1 MAVEKVL
8 RDIPFWNSILK
19 TFPRPEFG
27 GLPALLHALL
37 VWFAL
42 DAIGHASAPLPSFA
56 RPGGRLERLWTE
68 GEFTEGPA
76 AAPDG
81 AILFSDIGDRI
92 LRFDPATNQTR
103 VFREPSGRANG
114 LAFDG
119 RGRLVACEGAN
130 TGGGRRVSLTE
141 PDGTVR
147 TLADRFEGRRFNA
160 PNDLAID
167 ARGRIWFSDP
177 RYVGEERRELA
188 GESVYRIDPDGGVRL
203 AVDARKG
210 AGVVKPNGLALAP
223 DESLLYVA
231 DTPGGPEKRAGARS
245 LLLAFPVAADGSL
258 GPRRVLHD
266 FGDDRGV
273 DGLAVAED
281 GSLLVTAGTGP
292 TSGVYR
298 LSPEGKPIGW
308 IPTPEEASNCCFAGP
323 GSSLLYVT
331 AGRSLYR
338 IDLAV
343 RAPNQIGPR
352 HRPFGT
358 TAAGEWPGWRGPARD
373 GVAAEGE
380 AVPLEW
386 SEEPGRERNV
396 LWSADVPGRG
406 HGSPSVAGGRV
417 YLATC
422 DETSGSQSVL
432 AIDASDGRRL
442 WLREIHA
449 SGAMRKNE
457 RSTGAS
463 CTPACDGERVVVA
476 FPNSGGI
483 VATALSLAGERLW
496 QTRVGDYV
504 IHQGYGAS
512 PLVHGGL
519 VIVACDNKGGGT
531 LAALDRRTGA
541 IAWRRE
547 RPATPNYSS
556 PVVHRL
562 FGRDQLVMTGC
573 DRVAAYDPLTGE
585 TLWETAGATTEC
597 VTTTVTDGER
607 VYSSGGYPKN
617 HVAAI
622 RADGSGRVE
631 WENAQRLYVPSLLYR
646 AGHLYAVL
654 DAGIAICWNAATGEE
669 RWKQRLGG
677 GFSSSPILVGDVVLA
692 TDEAGRTHLFRA
704 DPERFTAI
712 GENLLGDECFASPA
726 VCGGR
731 LYMRVATHDGDTRRE
746 RLVCIG
752 RREGP

>member
-1 MAVEKVL
+1 VRSTRENRRFSSLEKVL
-8 RDIPFWNSILK
+8 E
-19 TFPRPEFG
+19 EFFHG
-27 GLPALLHALL
+27 QL
-37 VWFAL
+37 
-42 DAIGHASAPLPSFA
+42 
-56 RPGGRLERLWTE
+56 
-68 GEFTEGPA
+68 
-76 AAPDG
+76 
-81 AILFSDIGDRI
+81 
-92 LRFDPATNQTR
+92 
-103 VFREPSGRANG
+103 
-114 LAFDG
+114 
-119 RGRLVACEGAN
+119 
-130 TGGGRRVSLTE
+130 
-141 PDGTVR
+141 
-147 TLADRFEGRRFNA
+147 
-160 PNDLAID
+160 
-167 ARGRIWFSDP
+167 
-177 RYVGEERRELA
+177 
-188 GESVYRIDPDGGVRL
+188 
-203 AVDARKG
+203 
-210 AGVVKPNGLALAP
+210 
-223 DESLLYVA
+223 
-231 DTPGGPEKRAGARS
+231 
-245 LLLAFPVAADGSL
+245 
-258 GPRRVLHD
+258 
-266 FGDDRGV
+266 
-273 DGLAVAED
+273 GLAVLV
-281 GSLLVTAGTGP
+281 LLAIGLPGATGLTSDP
-292 TSGVYR
+292 TGAAP
-298 LSPEGKPIGW
+298 SP
-308 IPTPEEASNCCFAGP
+308 
-323 GSSLLYVT
+323 
-331 AGRSLYR
+331 
-338 IDLAV
+338 
-343 RAPNQIGPR
+343 RAD
-352 HRPFGT
+352 
-358 TAAGEWPGWRGPARD
+358 EWPGWRGPARD

-483 VATALSLAGERLW
+483 VATALSLDGERLW

-704 DPERFTAI
+704 DPERFTSL

>member
-1 MAVEKVL
+1 MHAPPSAL
-8 RDIPFWNSILK
+8 RS
-19 TFPRPEFG
+19 
-27 GLPALLHALL
+27 ALA
-37 VWFAL
+37 WFAL
-42 DAIGHASAPLPSFA
+42 GLAAHAEEILPSYA
-56 RPGGRLERLWTE
+56 RPESRLTRLWSE

-114 LAFDG
+114 LAFDAL
-119 RGRLVACEGAN
+119 GRLVTCEGAN

-141 PDGTVR
+141 ADGTVR
-147 TLADRFEGRRFNA
+147 TLADRFEGMRLNS

-167 ARGRIWFSDP
+167 SRGRIWFSDP
-177 RYVGEERRELA
+177 RYVGGEPRELA
-188 GESVYRIDPDGGVRL
+188 GESVYRIDPDGRVRL
-203 AVDARKG
+203 AVAAREG
-210 AGVVKPNGLALAP
+210 EGVVKPNGLALSP

-231 DTPGGPEKRAGARS
+231 DTPGAQEKASGARS
-245 LLLAFPVAADGSL
+245 LLLAFPIESDGSL

-273 DGLAVAED
+273 DGMAVAED
-281 GSLLVTAGTGP
+281 GSLLVTAGSGT

-298 LSPEGKPIGW
+298 LSPEGRRIGW
-308 IPTPEEASNCCFAGP
+308 IPTPEDASNCCFAGP
-323 GSSLLYVT
+323 GSDRLYVT

-338 IDLAV
+338 IDLVV
-343 RAPNQIGPR
+343 RAPDPGGPP
-352 HRPFGT
+352 HQAVET
-358 TAAGEWPGWRGPARD
+358 TAPGDWPAWRGPARD
-373 GVAAEGE
+373 GVAAADET
-380 AVPLEW
+380 VPLVW
-386 SEEPGRERNV
+386 SEEPGRERNI

-406 HGSPSVAGGRV
+406 HGSPCVAGGRV

-422 DETSGSQSVL
+422 DEASGSQSVI
-432 AIDASDGRRL
+432 AFDASDGRRL
-442 WLREIHA
+442 WLREIHT

-463 CTPACDGERVVVA
+463 CTPACDGERVMVA
-476 FPNSGGI
+476 FPNDGAI
-483 VATALSLAGERLW
+483 VATALSLDGGQRW
-496 QTRVGDYV
+496 QTKVGDYV

-519 VIVACDNKGGGT
+519 VIVSCDNKGGGS
-531 LAALDRRTGA
+531 LVALDRRTGA
-541 IAWRRE
+541 EAWRRR

-585 TLWETAGATTEC
+585 TLWEIAGATTEC

-607 VYSSGGYPKN
+607 IYSSGGYPRN

-631 WENAQRLYVPSLLYR
+631 WENAQRLYVPSLLHH

-677 GFSSSPILVGDVVLA
+677 GFSSSPVLVGDVILA

-704 DPERFTAI
+704 DPERFTPL
-712 GENLLGDECFASPA
+712 GENTLGDECFASPA

-731 LYMRVATHDGDTRRE
+731 LFMRVATHDGDTRRE
-746 RLVCIG
+746 KLVCIG
-752 RREGP
+752 ARP